1 MRGLWYWRGFFLLAA
16 AHNIL
21 GGLMLLVRFDAVLA
35 EMGFATASPRFLLQ
49 LLFISVIIFGVAY
62 LVIALN
68 PLASRG
74 LVFIGLLSKL
84 AGAMMS
90 YRAMYRHE
98 LVADWTGPLIH
109 DVVWAIGFGVF
120 LVYARPRS
128 SRRSPSGLVDAPS
141 PAE

>member
-1 MRGLWYWRGFFLLAA
+1 MRGLKYWRWFFLLAA

-128 SRRSPSGLVDAPS
+128 SHRSPSGLVDAPS